1 MCHINERS
9 YCQKANFLTS
19 GSFPGIAL
27 KDKRIKNCLW
37 VSCASHFVPQIIAI
51 GSETFRMNKKVET
64 LNDKNWGSGFHEIK
78 RKAYMIPFSPR
89 DQIIT
94 LDWRTTAAWYGG
106 IVLQKNSHFMKVFVD
121 SMLLRAC
128 FSVKKCAFV
137 GFFNNKN
144 SASWEKFKYL

>member
-51 GSETFRMNKKVET
+51 GSETFLMHKKVRT
-64 LNDKNWGSGFHEIK
+64 MNDKNWESNI
-78 RKAYMIPFSPR
+78 MICKEMSNPIFRR
-89 DQIIT
+89 DQIIVENEALSART
-94 LDWRTTAAWYGG
+94 L
-106 IVLQKNSHFMKVFVD
+106 VHPPQKPPITKTCIFWCKMTWGSMFTKVILLPMVESH
-121 SMLLRAC
+121 
-128 FSVKKCAFV
+128 
-137 GFFNNKN
+137 
-144 SASWEKFKYL
+144 